1 MNVIINEF
9 LSAGDKFILEMD
21 LRHAGNAYSGC
32 EPITKNKEKI
42 KKKKERN
49 RWFKIYLSTRIR
61 SSLFSTW
68 CGL

>member
-21 LRHAGNAYSGC
+21 LRHAGNAYNGC

-49 RWFKIYLSTRIR
+49 R
-61 SSLFSTW
+61 
-68 CGL
+68 

>member
-21 LRHAGNAYSGC
+21 LRHAENGYSGC

-42 KKKKERN
+42 KKKERKKQVIQDIFIN
-49 RWFKIYLSTRIR
+49 PN
-61 SSLFSTW
+61 
-68 CGL
+68 